1 MPYCMAGAAPVTG
14 ERDATRRERGVDGDT
29 RDALFCQLDSETFV
43 LLQRKGATAA
53 PHHVYSAPAP
63 EARRHHARTFAHDI
77 THPAIVFSSSSNHAS
92 RPTTQYLL
100 ISSLGPPPS
109 PPFRRAIYDG
119 GGEPAG
125 CGSASG
131 GCSPLAVGS
140 RPK

>member
-63 EARRHHARTFAHDI
+63 EARRHHARTFAHD
-77 THPAIVFSSSSNHAS
+77 NAS
-92 RPTTQYLL
+92 GHRLLL
-100 ISSLGPPPS
+100 ILKSRVPS
-109 PPFRRAIYDG
+109 DDTV
-119 GGEPAG
+119 
-125 CGSASG
+125 SAH
-131 GCSPLAVGS
+131 
-140 RPK
+140 